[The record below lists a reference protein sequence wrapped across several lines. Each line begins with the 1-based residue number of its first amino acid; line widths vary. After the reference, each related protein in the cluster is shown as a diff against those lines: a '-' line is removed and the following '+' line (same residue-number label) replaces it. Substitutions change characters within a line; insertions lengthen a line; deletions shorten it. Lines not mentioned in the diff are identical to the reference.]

1 MLSWCVCVRL
11 VGGFGIGPKYLVDE
25 YAVLDSRYWVLGDSM
40 VAWVCYQEFFIMM
53 PLELIWY
60 IALQR
65 KHWSRHYWAIV
76 TGVCVCVCMCALT
89 HSLSLHHRH
98 LSAHGHHLLLRCGV

>member
-1 MLSWCVCVRL
+1 MVCSPHLCGRL
-11 VGGFGIGPKYLVDE
+11 VGGLGIGPKYLVDE
-25 YAVLDSRYWVLGDSM
+25 YAILDARYWVLSDSL

-76 TGVCVCVCMCALT
+76 TGKYIYTPMCHAPITMCHRNIPVDGDCV
-89 HSLSLHHRH
+89 LHW
-98 LSAHGHHLLLRCGV
+98 C